1 MYFYTN
7 IPMKIPEIAS
17 LPVIGNAPEIS
28 KDIISFWSKNFAKN
42 GSTFMFRLPPNR
54 KVLTTSD
61 ADVVRTVLV
70 SNHKNYRKDYASNKL
85 KMVLGNGLLTN
96 EGESWF
102 KQRRLAQPAFY
113 KNRLEGFF
121 DVMNRLVQIKMEEWT
136 KQNKQTVFIDAEMM
150 QLTSA
155 IVVETLL
162 GADVSGQLNQI
173 QKHIYDLQLYM
184 VKCIRN
190 PFFEMW
196 SALNGEKKRFEH
208 SVKSLDAIIYHVI
221 EQRKQQEP
229 KNDLLSM
236 LMDARDV
243 DTHEGMD
250 SRQLRDELLT
260 MYVAGHETSGYAIS
274 WAMYCLCRHP
284 EKYRKA
290 KAEVQHIMKDGALTM
305 EHYKQLT
312 YLKAV
317 IDETL
322 RLYPTAYILSRES
335 KEDDVV
341 NETDIPKG
349 IVTLMSIYHL
359 HRHPKYWKQ
368 PDEFIPER
376 FEGKDNPLFNRN
388 AYLPF
393 GGGPR
398 MCIGFYFATMEITIV
413 LAQLLYH
420 FDFEIDENHKVE
432 FEPLVTLKPKYGIK
446 LNIRKVD

>member
-1 MYFYTN
+1 MRT
-7 IPMKIPEIAS
+7 PVLKS
-17 LPVIGNAPEIS
+17 LPLLGSALDIS
-28 KDIISFWSKNFAKN
+28 KDIIRFMGRNFEHQKSFIFTLPMRTIFA
-42 GSTFMFRLPPNR
+42 TC
-54 KVLTTSD
+54 D
-61 ADVVRTVLV
+61 ADVIQQILV

-113 KNRLEGFF
+113 KTRLEGFF
-121 DVMNRLVQIKMEEWT
+121 DVMNRLAKNEMEEWK

-150 QLTSA
+150 QLTSRV
-155 IVVETLL
+155 VVETLL

-173 QKHIYDLQLYM
+173 QKHIYELQLYM

-190 PFFEMW
+190 PFFEIW

-208 SVKSLDAIIYHVI
+208 SVQSLDAILYHVI
-221 EQRKQQEP
+221 EQRKRQDA

-236 LMDARDV
+236 LLDARDL
-243 DTHEGMD
+243 DTNEGMD
-250 SRQLRDELLT
+250 TRQLRDELLT
-260 MYVAGHETSGYAIS
+260 IYVAGHETSGYAIS
-274 WAMYCLCRHP
+274 WAMYCLCSHP
-284 EKYRKA
+284 EKYKKA
-290 KAEVQHIMKDGALTM
+290 KAEVQQIMQDGALTM
-305 EHYKQLT
+305 ERYRQFT

-322 RLYPTAYILSRES
+322 RLYPTAYMLSRES
-335 KEDDVV
+335 KEEDVV

-349 IVTLMSIYHL
+349 TVTLMSIYHL
-359 HRHPKYWKQ
+359 HRHPAYWTQ

-376 FEGKDNPLFNRN
+376 FEGKDNPLFNGS
-388 AYLPF
+388 AYFPF

-398 MCIGFYFATMEITIV
+398 MCIGFYFATMEMTIV

-420 FDFEIDENHKVE
+420 FDFELDKNQKVE
-432 FEPLVTLKPKYGIK
+432 FEPLVTLKPKHGIK
-446 LNIRKVD
+446 LNIRNVA

>member
-1 MYFYTN
+1 MRT
-7 IPMKIPEIAS
+7 PVLKS
-17 LPVIGNAPEIS
+17 LPLLGSALDIS
-28 KDIISFWSKNFAKN
+28 KDIIRFMGRNFEHQKSFIFTLPMRTIFA
-42 GSTFMFRLPPNR
+42 TC
-54 KVLTTSD
+54 D
-61 ADVVRTVLV
+61 ADVIQQILV

-113 KNRLEGFF
+113 KTRLEGFF
-121 DVMNRLVQIKMEEWT
+121 DVMNRLAKNEMEEWK

-150 QLTSA
+150 QLTSRV
-155 IVVETLL
+155 VVETLL

-173 QKHIYDLQLYM
+173 QKHIYELQLYM

-190 PFFEMW
+190 PFFEIW

-208 SVKSLDAIIYHVI
+208 SVQSLDAILYHVI
-221 EQRKQQEP
+221 EQRKRQDA

-236 LMDARDV
+236 LLDARDL
-243 DTHEGMD
+243 DTNEGMD
-250 SRQLRDELLT
+250 TRQLRDELLT
-260 MYVAGHETSGYAIS
+260 IYVAGHETSGYAIS
-274 WAMYCLCRHP
+274 WAMYCLCSHP
-284 EKYRKA
+284 EKYKKA
-290 KAEVQHIMKDGALTM
+290 KAEVQQIMQDGALTM
-305 EHYKQLT
+305 ERYRQFT

-322 RLYPTAYILSRES
+322 RLYPTAYMLSRES
-335 KEDDVV
+335 KEEDVV

-349 IVTLMSIYHL
+349 MVTLMSIYHL
-359 HRHPKYWKQ
+359 HRHPAYWTQ

-376 FEGKDNPLFNRN
+376 FEGKDNPLFNGS
-388 AYLPF
+388 AYFPF

-398 MCIGFYFATMEITIV
+398 MCIGFYFATMEMTIV

-420 FDFEIDENHKVE
+420 FDFELDKNQKVE
-432 FEPLVTLKPKYGIK
+432 FEPLVTLKPKHGIK
-446 LNIRKVD
+446 LNIRNVA

>member
-1 MYFYTN
+1 MRT
-7 IPMKIPEIAS
+7 PVLKS
-17 LPVIGNAPEIS
+17 LPLLGSALDIS
-28 KDIISFWSKNFAKN
+28 KDIIRFMGRNFEHQKSFIFTLPMRTIFA
-42 GSTFMFRLPPNR
+42 TC
-54 KVLTTSD
+54 D
-61 ADVVRTVLV
+61 ADVIQQILV

-113 KNRLEGFF
+113 KTRLEGFF
-121 DVMNRLVQIKMEEWT
+121 DVMNRLAKNEMEEWK

-150 QLTSA
+150 QLTSRV
-155 IVVETLL
+155 VVETLL

-173 QKHIYDLQLYM
+173 QKHIYELQLYM

-190 PFFEMW
+190 PFFEIW

-208 SVKSLDAIIYHVI
+208 SVQSLDAILYHVI
-221 EQRKQQEP
+221 GQRKRQDA

-236 LMDARDV
+236 LLDARDL
-243 DTHEGMD
+243 DTNEGMD
-250 SRQLRDELLT
+250 TRQLRDELLT
-260 MYVAGHETSGYAIS
+260 IYVAGHETSGYAIS
-274 WAMYCLCRHP
+274 WAMYCLCSHP
-284 EKYRKA
+284 EKYKKA
-290 KAEVQHIMKDGALTM
+290 KAEVQQIMQDGALTM
-305 EHYKQLT
+305 ERYRQFT

-322 RLYPTAYILSRES
+322 RLYPTAYMLSRES
-335 KEDDVV
+335 KEEDVV

-349 IVTLMSIYHL
+349 TVTLMSIYHL
-359 HRHPKYWKQ
+359 HRHPAYWTQ

-376 FEGKDNPLFNRN
+376 FEGKDNPLFNGS
-388 AYLPF
+388 AYFPF

-398 MCIGFYFATMEITIV
+398 MCIGFYFATMEMTIV

-420 FDFEIDENHKVE
+420 FDFELDKNQKVE
-432 FEPLVTLKPKYGIK
+432 FEPLVTLKPKHGIK
-446 LNIRKVD
+446 LNIRNVA

>member
-1 MYFYTN
+1 MRT
-7 IPMKIPEIAS
+7 PVLKS
-17 LPVIGNAPEIS
+17 LPLLGSSLDIS
-28 KDIISFWSKNFAKN
+28 KDIIRFMGRNFEHQKSFIFTLPMRTIFA
-42 GSTFMFRLPPNR
+42 TC
-54 KVLTTSD
+54 D
-61 ADVVRTVLV
+61 ADVIQQILV

-113 KNRLEGFF
+113 KTRLEGFF
-121 DVMNRLVQIKMEEWT
+121 DVMNRLAKNEMEEWK

-150 QLTSA
+150 QLTSRV
-155 IVVETLL
+155 VVETLL

-173 QKHIYDLQLYM
+173 QKHIYELQLYM

-190 PFFEMW
+190 PFFEIW

-208 SVKSLDAIIYHVI
+208 SVQSLDAILYHVI
-221 EQRKQQEP
+221 GQRKRQDA

-236 LMDARDV
+236 LLDARDL
-243 DTHEGMD
+243 DTNEGMD
-250 SRQLRDELLT
+250 TRQLRDELLT
-260 MYVAGHETSGYAIS
+260 IYVAGHETSGYAIS
-274 WAMYCLCRHP
+274 WAMYCLCSHP
-284 EKYRKA
+284 EKYKKA
-290 KAEVQHIMKDGALTM
+290 KAEVQQIMQDGALTM
-305 EHYKQLT
+305 ERYRQFT

-322 RLYPTAYILSRES
+322 RLYPTAYMLSRES
-335 KEDDVV
+335 KEEDVV

-349 IVTLMSIYHL
+349 TVTLMSIYHL
-359 HRHPKYWKQ
+359 HRHPAYWTQ

-376 FEGKDNPLFNRN
+376 FEGKDNPLFNGS
-388 AYLPF
+388 AYFPF

-398 MCIGFYFATMEITIV
+398 MCIGFYFATMEMTIV

-420 FDFEIDENHKVE
+420 FDFELDKNQKVE
-432 FEPLVTLKPKYGIK
+432 FEPLVTLKPKHGIK
-446 LNIRKVD
+446 LNIRNVA

>member
-1 MYFYTN
+1 MRT
-7 IPMKIPEIAS
+7 PVLKS
-17 LPVIGNAPEIS
+17 LPLLGSALDIS
-28 KDIISFWSKNFAKN
+28 KDIIRFMGRNFEHQKSFIFTLPMRTIFA
-42 GSTFMFRLPPNR
+42 TC
-54 KVLTTSD
+54 D
-61 ADVVRTVLV
+61 ADVIQQILV

-113 KNRLEGFF
+113 KTRLEGFF
-121 DVMNRLVQIKMEEWT
+121 DVMNRLAKNEMEEWK

-150 QLTSA
+150 QLTSRV
-155 IVVETLL
+155 VVETLL

-173 QKHIYDLQLYM
+173 QKHIYELQLYM

-190 PFFEMW
+190 PFFEIW

-208 SVKSLDAIIYHVI
+208 SVQSLDAILYHVI
-221 EQRKQQEP
+221 EQRKRQDA

-236 LMDARDV
+236 LLDARDL
-243 DTHEGMD
+243 DTNEGMD
-250 SRQLRDELLT
+250 TRQLRDELLT
-260 MYVAGHETSGYAIS
+260 IYVAGHETSGYAIS
-274 WAMYCLCRHP
+274 WAMYCLCSHP
-284 EKYRKA
+284 EKYKKA
-290 KAEVQHIMKDGALTM
+290 KAEVQQIMQDGALTM
-305 EHYKQLT
+305 ERYRQFT

-322 RLYPTAYILSRES
+322 RLYPTAYMLSRES
-335 KEDDVV
+335 KEEDVV

-349 IVTLMSIYHL
+349 TVTLMSIYHL
-359 HRHPKYWKQ
+359 HRHPAYWTQ

-376 FEGKDNPLFNRN
+376 FEGKDNPLFNGS
-388 AYLPF
+388 AYFPF

-398 MCIGFYFATMEITIV
+398 MCIGFYFATMEMTIL

-420 FDFEIDENHKVE
+420 FDFELDKNQKVE
-432 FEPLVTLKPKYGIK
+432 FEPLVTLKPKHGIK
-446 LNIRKVD
+446 LNIRNVA

>member
-1 MYFYTN
+1 MRT
-7 IPMKIPEIAS
+7 PVLKS
-17 LPVIGNAPEIS
+17 LPLLGSSLDIS
-28 KDIISFWSKNFAKN
+28 KDIIRFMGRNFEHQKSFIFTLPMRTIFA
-42 GSTFMFRLPPNR
+42 TC
-54 KVLTTSD
+54 D
-61 ADVVRTVLV
+61 ADVIQQILV

-113 KNRLEGFF
+113 KTRLEGFF
-121 DVMNRLVQIKMEEWT
+121 DVMNRLAKNEMEEWK

-150 QLTSA
+150 QLTSRV
-155 IVVETLL
+155 VVETLL

-173 QKHIYDLQLYM
+173 QKHIYELQLYM

-190 PFFEMW
+190 PFFEIW

-208 SVKSLDAIIYHVI
+208 SVQSLDAILYHVI
-221 EQRKQQEP
+221 GQRKRQDA

-236 LMDARDV
+236 LLDARDL
-243 DTHEGMD
+243 DTNEGMD
-250 SRQLRDELLT
+250 TRQLRDELLT
-260 MYVAGHETSGYAIS
+260 IYVAGHETSGYAIS
-274 WAMYCLCRHP
+274 WAMYCLCSHP
-284 EKYRKA
+284 EKYKKA
-290 KAEVQHIMKDGALTM
+290 KAEVQQIMQDGALTM
-305 EHYKQLT
+305 ERYRQFT

-322 RLYPTAYILSRES
+322 RLYPTAYMLSRES
-335 KEDDVV
+335 KEEDVV

-349 IVTLMSIYHL
+349 TVTLMSIYHL
-359 HRHPKYWKQ
+359 HRHPAYWTQ

-376 FEGKDNPLFNRN
+376 FEGKDNPLFNGS
-388 AYLPF
+388 AYFPF

-398 MCIGFYFATMEITIV
+398 MCIGFYFATMEMTIL

-420 FDFEIDENHKVE
+420 FDFELDKNQKVE
-432 FEPLVTLKPKYGIK
+432 FEPLVTLKPKHGIK
-446 LNIRKVD
+446 LNIRNVA